1 MSDVSRLPGA
11 SVDKWEWQLLGACR
25 GEASELFF
33 HPENTRGSKRAAR
46 EATAKAIC
54 ARCPV
59 LERCLAYSLTVR
71 EPYGVWGGLSESER
85 EALVG
90 MGEDL
95 RDAAGHGHHL
105 RNLGRVIT
113 ACTITSAVSPST
125 TPISSRAAD
134 RLGPISM
141 VKPSPSSKTRTGW
154 A

>member
-1 MSDVSRLPGA
+1 MSDISRLPGA

-33 HPENTRGSKRAAR
+33 HPENTRGSQRAAR

-85 EALVG
+85 EAL
-90 MGEDL
+90 L
-95 RDAAGHGHHL
+95 AA
-105 RNLGRVIT
+105 RVDIRSLP
-113 ACTITSAVSPST
+113 AEGGKPV
-125 TPISSRAAD
+125 RAAPAAVG
-134 RLGPISM
+134 R
-141 VKPSPSSKTRTGW
+141 R
-154 A
+154 